1 MLTIE
6 ICVLS
11 IEKNKKRR
19 KKVSNEEDY
28 CGKADRGGKGLQTT
42 WFLLLI
48 VELVS
53 SQSLHEHYLYNL

>member
-11 IEKNKKRR
+11 IENIKR
-19 KKVSNEEDY
+19 KKYLNRAQNEEDY
-28 CGKADRGGKGLQTT
+28 CGEADRGGKGLQTT

-53 SQSLHEHYLYNL
+53 SQS